1 MIRKLAIIA
10 VFLLFLLP
18 VVTATLLHTEWLD
31 WRPVKLRNH
40 GEFVSPV
47 HPLTFTAATT
57 QDGRAISAEGMQD
70 KWFLIMHHPAV
81 CTTPCIEAFFWLR
94 QIRAA
99 QDRHQTSIGLMLVS
113 AHPLSDESLAQIHE
127 LAPDAY
133 VISGHSAH
141 ALSDTLSTLAEDNN
155 GVSTQSLDAELSH
168 WVYLSDPMANIMMRY
183 RAEADPNGIRR
194 DLRRLLTWTQRD

>member
-1 MIRKLAIIA
+1 MIRKLSIIA

-18 VVTATLLHTEWLD
+18 VITATLLHTEWLE
-31 WRPVKLRNH
+31 WRPMNLRNH
-40 GEFVSPV
+40 GDFVSPV
-47 HPLTFTAATT
+47 HPLTFAEISS
-57 QDGRAISAEGMQD
+57 QNGQVISAQAMHD
-70 KWFLIMHHPAV
+70 KWFLIMHHPRTCATRCV
-81 CTTPCIEAFFWLR
+81 EDFFWLR

-113 AHPLSDESLAQIHE
+113 AEPLSDESLAQIHE

-133 VISGHSAH
+133 VVSGHDAQ
-141 ALSDTLSTLAEDNN
+141 ALHDALSTLAGDNGDRSSGSGN
-155 GVSTQSLDAELSH
+155 TELTH

-183 RAEADPNGIRR
+183 SGDADPNGIRR